1 MKQDKRRMIPDPN
14 YFTCTLG
21 QAAVLKEAAAST
33 ASSTSTTSTTSTT
46 SSTTCSTIPQLL
58 AHKAR
63 KCPDIHA
70 IGFIRPAI
78 PSNSAPFPA
87 STSPRQPTTYSP
99 PSPSISPPSQ
109 KWTTKTLTFKQIH
122 GGVQLVASQLQE
134 LLLLSLHLPLAAGED
149 ETGAGP
155 HRAVAPPPPPPP
167 PKSFLEK
174 GDTVALICPSSAG
187 FLFTW
192 LGLIELGLS
201 VLLIAPQCQPGAV
214 AHLCGE
220 CGVRVL
226 LYDEECARLAVEA
239 TAAAAKLIGAV
250 RRRKG
255 NGDGEEMGRDSV
267 GVENGSGNGNGGV
280 RAIRIPFSADESVFE
295 FLEEK
300 EEREKRL
307 DGVRSVEGGDLGIT
321 ESSVAYI
328 HHTSGTSSGLPKP
341 IPQTH
346 RAAVGVLPCL
356 PPSSSS
362 SGKATFTTT
371 PLYHGGIADLFR
383 AWTSDALIWLF
394 PGRDVSITAGTIVN
408 CLRAIDQATGDGA
421 GDENS
426 QISLRPSYFSSVPY
440 VLQLLEN
447 DEAGLNYL
455 QRMELVGVGGAALPA
470 EIGDRLVEKGV
481 RLLTRFGSAEC
492 GFLLSSHRDYES
504 DREWQYHRLPLEVK
518 KFLKFED
525 REDGSGTHEL
535 IVLSGWPHM
544 VFNYPT

>member
-1 MKQDKRRMIPDPN
+1 M
-14 YFTCTLG
+14 
-21 QAAVLKEAAAST
+21 
-33 ASSTSTTSTTSTT
+33 
-46 SSTTCSTIPQLL
+46 
-58 AHKAR
+58 
-63 KCPDIHA
+63 
-70 IGFIRPAI
+70 
-78 PSNSAPFPA
+78 
-87 STSPRQPTTYSP
+87 
-99 PSPSISPPSQ
+99 
-109 KWTTKTLTFKQIH
+109 
-122 GGVQLVASQLQE
+122 
-134 LLLLSLHLPLAAGED
+134 
-149 ETGAGP
+149 
-155 HRAVAPPPPPPP
+155 
-167 PKSFLEK
+167 
-174 GDTVALICPSSAG
+174 
-187 FLFTW
+187 
-192 LGLIELGLS
+192 
-201 VLLIAPQCQPGAV
+201 
-214 AHLCGE
+214 
-220 CGVRVL
+220 RVL

-255 NGDGEEMGRDSV
+255 KGDGEEMGRDSV

-295 FLEEK
+295 FLGEK

-356 PPSSSS
+356 PSSR
-362 SGKATFTTT
+362 KATFTTT

-394 PGRDVSITAGTIVN
+394 PGRDVSITAGTIIN
-408 CLRAIDQATGDGA
+408 CLRAIDGGA
-421 GDENS
+421 GGGDDDNDEDG
-426 QISLRPSYFSSVPY
+426 QASLRPAYFSSVPY
-440 VLQLLEN
+440 VLQLLEEN
-447 DEAGLNYL
+447 EAGLKYL
-455 QRMELVGVGGAALPA
+455 KRMELVGVGGAALPA
-470 EIGDRLVEKGV
+470 DIGDRLVEQGV

-504 DREWQYHRLPLEVK
+504 DREWQYHRLPSEVK